1 MPFVLPTGPRP
12 VSIEHPSAARS
23 GPGNERN
30 RIGRHG
36 RGSKEDTV
44 VEDQSGAGG
53 RAVGRRRSAWRRWAG
68 VRGAGLARPARSSAA
83 TLRLTK
89 HVVAQPGVSDPGRFD
104 IRAAGAAV
112 TTASNVGD
120 GGTTGIVP
128 VPAGPYL
135 ITESARPGT
144 SLADYSA
151 GDVLPRHRARP
162 HGDATSRVG
171 GALAI
176 VVNRATPGTARSPTR
191 AATRPWPSSKTGP
204 PARWPAPRCPT
215 S

>member
-1 MPFVLPTGPRP
+1 MPFVLPSGARP

-44 VEDQSGAGG
+44 LKISRLTGG
-53 RAVGRRRSAWRRWAG
+53 RWAAVLCVAALGLVLAAQPSA
-68 VRGAGLARPARSSAA
+68 ARPRPAA

-89 HVVAQPGVSDPGRFD
+89 HIVAQPGVSDPGRFD
-104 IRAAGAAV
+104 IRASGPAV

-128 VPAGPYL
+128 VPAGPY
-135 ITESARPGT
+135 
-144 SLADYSA
+144 
-151 GDVLPRHRARP
+151 V
-162 HGDATSRVG
+162 
-171 GALAI
+171 
-176 VVNRATPGTARSPTR
+176 
-191 AATRPWPSSKTGP
+191 
-204 PARWPAPRCPT
+204 
-215 S
+215 